1 VQACVYS
8 LPSVFHGDPR
18 DYAWGADGLD
28 NAITQASLVTAAFSG
43 WTVLERDPFIETGF
57 SFVNGSYSFTETESR
72 FSFDRWITR
81 S

>member
-43 WTVLERDPFIETGF
+43 WTVLERDPFWF
-57 SFVNGSYSFTETESR
+57 
-72 FSFDRWITR
+72 
-81 S
+81 